1 MNNRTYP
8 GPWRIEPLDLFEGGT
23 GIQIVAANDEVVA
36 DNQTY
41 YPQEL
46 DPEIAPLIA
55 AAPELLEALQ
65 WFVEND
71 DTNIGMAGNEFWED
85 GLNAGIAAI
94 AKATKEIP

>member
-1 MNNRTYP
+1 MKLPLRRAT
-8 GPWRIEPLDLFEGGT
+8 WHSTTIEDAEGQAIAHTGSVEEADQFIKCVNTHDDLL
-23 GIQIVAANDEVVA
+23 A
-36 DNQTY
+36 
-41 YPQEL
+41 
-46 DPEIAPLIA
+46 
-55 AAPELLEALQ
+55 ALQ